1 MTAGAAAGMP
11 AAARLDR
18 RVRAEAKG
26 LVKLA
31 AKALRTKKQPA
42 ADRAALARDLAALEE
57 ALAKRDLTAV
67 RRLLPAVDAAVDK
80 IAAQADKSPIIEYA
94 SSIITALAI
103 ALTLRAFVVEAFK
116 IPSASM
122 IPTMQIGDF
131 IFVNKLI
138 YGLRMP
144 FTDAKVFDVRSPR
157 RGEVV
162 VFRQPCTDDTDFIK
176 RVVALPGDTVE
187 VRCNRLYVNG
197 QHVVETL
204 AEAKHDFLDYK
215 SGVWTPTSRSRYTVT
230 MDGTTFSV
238 LHDLG
243 QPADQAIVDQGW
255 PAFWAAHEAARR
267 ADGAPPEVIAQE
279 RAAVVARFP
288 SHGKPSAVS
297 EFPDPDDLRNLPQ
310 CKDGKPVAVDPDQLT
325 RRSAP
330 EPSPDSPS
338 CAPRLAYVVPAGHV
352 FAMGDNRDDSNDSRG
367 WGPVP
372 LDHIKGKA
380 MFIWLSLGPKGGLPG
395 MVGLDFGLRWDRVGD
410 FVH

>member
-215 SGVWTPTSRSRYTVT
+215 SGV
-230 MDGTTFSV
+230 
-238 LHDLG
+238 
-243 QPADQAIVDQGW
+243 
-255 PAFWAAHEAARR
+255 
-267 ADGAPPEVIAQE
+267 
-279 RAAVVARFP
+279 
-288 SHGKPSAVS
+288 
-297 EFPDPDDLRNLPQ
+297 
-310 CKDGKPVAVDPDQLT
+310 
-325 RRSAP
+325 
-330 EPSPDSPS
+330 
-338 CAPRLAYVVPAGHV
+338 
-352 FAMGDNRDDSNDSRG
+352 
-367 WGPVP
+367 
-372 LDHIKGKA
+372 
-380 MFIWLSLGPKGGLPG
+380 
-395 MVGLDFGLRWDRVGD
+395 
-410 FVH
+410 